1 MCRWCAARCGR
12 WNTSEG
18 GTPVKRLRG
27 GTWLPPTVFGAAALG
42 LWELVLWATD
52 PEGFVLPRPSEI
64 AIALGENISD
74 VWVASRVTGFIILS
88 GLAGGVVLGAVAAL
102 VVIRFRTANETLTP
116 LAVAINAIPIIAL
129 APLFNNWLG
138 ITSPRSNQA
147 VVVLLVF
154 FPVFINTARGL
165 SEVDEEQVELMQSY
179 AASDW
184 RIMRTVRIPNALPF
198 FFTAL
203 RLVAS
208 LAVIAAIVV
217 EYFGG
222 RQDTLGNIITQNAQF
237 TRYDVAWAAVVAG
250 SLIGIALYFAALIVE
265 RIVTGRYARATAE
278 A

>member
-1 MCRWCAARCGR
+1 M
-12 WNTSEG
+12 
-18 GTPVKRLRG
+18 
-27 GTWLPPTVFGAAALG
+27 
-42 LWELVLWATD
+42 
-52 PEGFVLPRPSEI
+52 
-64 AIALGENISD
+64 
-74 VWVASRVTGFIILS
+74 
-88 GLAGGVVLGAVAAL
+88 LGAVAAL

-116 LAVAINAIPIIAL
+116 LAVAVNAIPIIAL
-129 APLFNNWLG
+129 APLFNNWVG

-165 SEVDEEQVELMQSY
+165 TEVDDEQIELMQSY

-203 RLVAS
+203 RVVAS

-250 SLIGIALYFAALIVE
+250 KRHRHRPLFRGRAGRAPRDRWARPVGAA
-265 RIVTGRYARATAE
+265 TS
-278 A
+278 

>member
-1 MCRWCAARCGR
+1 M
-12 WNTSEG
+12 
-18 GTPVKRLRG
+18 KRLRG
-27 GTWLPPTVFGAAALG
+27 GAWLPPAVFGAAALG
-42 LWELVLWATD
+42 LWELLLWATD
-52 PEGFVLPRPSEI
+52 PQGFVLPRPSEI
-64 AIALGENISD
+64 AIALDENISD
-74 VWVASRVTGFIILS
+74 VWAASRVTGFIILS
-88 GLAGGVVLGAVAAL
+88 GLAGGVILGAVASL
-102 VVIRFRTANETLTP
+102 VVTRFRTANETLTP

-154 FPVFINTARGL
+154 FPVFINCARGL
-165 SEVDEEQVELMQSY
+165 SEVDDEKIELMRSY

-250 SLIGIALYFAALIVE
+250 SIIGIALYFASLIVE
-265 RIVTGRYARATAE
+265 RLVTGRYARATA
-278 A
+278 AV

>member
-1 MCRWCAARCGR
+1 M
-12 WNTSEG
+12 
-18 GTPVKRLRG
+18 KFLRG
-27 GTWLPPTVFGAAALG
+27 GTWLPPVVVGAAGLG
-42 LWELVLWATD
+42 LWELVLWLANPD
-52 PEGFVLPRPSEI
+52 GFVLPRPSEI
-64 AIALGENISD
+64 AVALGENISE
-74 VWVASRVTGFIILS
+74 VWVVSRVTGFIILT

-102 VVIRFRTANETLTP
+102 IVTRSRTANETLTP
-116 LAVAINAIPIIAL
+116 LAVAVNAIPIIAL

-165 SEVDEEQVELMQSY
+165 SQVGEEQIELMQSY

-184 RIMRTVRIPNALPF
+184 RIMRTVRIPNALPY

-222 RQDTLGNIITQNAQF
+222 RQDTLGNMITQNAQF
-237 TRYDVAWAAVVAG
+237 TRYDDAWAAVAAG
-250 SLIGIALYFAALIVE
+250 SVVGIALYFAALLLE
-265 RIVTGRYARATAE
+265 RLVTGRYARSTAT
-278 A
+278 

>member
-1 MCRWCAARCGR
+1 MLPQRVACAAHAAVGGR
-12 WNTSEG
+12 
-18 GTPVKRLRG
+18 PVKFLRG
-27 GTWLPPTVFGAAALG
+27 GAWLPPTVFGAGALG

-64 AIALGENISD
+64 AIALGENISE
-74 VWVASRVTGFIILS
+74 VWVASRVTGFIIGS

-102 VVIRFRTANETLTP
+102 IVIRFRTANETLTP

-165 SEVDEEQVELMQSY
+165 SEVDDEQIELMQSY

-250 SLIGIALYFAALIVE
+250 SLVGIALYFAALILE
-265 RIVTGRYARATAE
+265 RLVTGRYARATTA

>member
-1 MCRWCAARCGR
+1 M
-12 WNTSEG
+12 
-18 GTPVKRLRG
+18 KLLRG
-27 GTWLPPTVFGAAALG
+27 GSWLPPTVFGAGALG
-42 LWELVLWATD
+42 LWELVLWLTD
-52 PEGFVLPRPSEI
+52 SDGFVLPRPSEI
-64 AIALGENISD
+64 ALALGENISE
-74 VWVASRVTGFIILS
+74 VWMGARVTGFIILT
-88 GLAGGVVLGAVAAL
+88 GLGGGVVLGVVAAL

-138 ITSPRSNQA
+138 IISPRSNQA

-165 SEVDEEQVELMQSY
+165 VEVDDEQVELMHSY

-250 SLIGIALYFAALIVE
+250 SIVGIALYFAAVVVE
-265 RIVTGRYARATAE
+265 RLVTGRYARATA
-278 A
+278 AA

>member
-1 MCRWCAARCGR
+1 M
-12 WNTSEG
+12 
-18 GTPVKRLRG
+18 
-27 GTWLPPTVFGAAALG
+27 
-42 LWELVLWATD
+42 
-52 PEGFVLPRPSEI
+52 
-64 AIALGENISD
+64 
-74 VWVASRVTGFIILS
+74 
-88 GLAGGVVLGAVAAL
+88 
-102 VVIRFRTANETLTP
+102 
-116 LAVAINAIPIIAL
+116 AINAIPIIAL

-165 SEVDEEQVELMQSY
+165 SEVDDEQIELMQSY

-237 TRYDVAWAAVVAG
+237 TRYDVAWAAVLAG
-250 SLIGIALYFAALIVE
+250 SIVGIALYFAALILE
-265 RIVTGRYARATAE
+265 RLVTGRYARTTA
-278 A
+278 AA

>member
-1 MCRWCAARCGR
+1 MKA
-12 WNTSEG
+12 
-18 GTPVKRLRG
+18 LRG
-27 GTWLPPTVFGAAALG
+27 GAWLPPTVFGAGGLG
-42 LWELVLWATD
+42 LWELVLWLTD
-52 PEGFVLPRPSEI
+52 PDGFVLPRPSEI
-64 AIALGENISD
+64 AVALGENISE
-74 VWVASRVTGFIILS
+74 VWMASRVTGFIILT
-88 GLAGGVVLGAVAAL
+88 GLAGGVVLGVAAAL
-102 VVIRFRTANETLTP
+102 VVTRFRTANETLTP

-165 SEVDEEQVELMQSY
+165 TEVDEEQIELMQSY
-179 AASDW
+179 AAGDW

-250 SLIGIALYFAALIVE
+250 SIVGIALYFVGLLLE
-265 RIVTGRYARATAE
+265 RLVTGRYARASTA